1 MEWEGAFKMNVALD
15 IFKEIMES
23 ALPFATV
30 FWMGEIVVR
39 SFLTMAFRGRI
50 EF

>member
-1 MEWEGAFKMNVALD
+1 MSDAIN
-15 IFKEIMES
+15 IFTDVVNAS
-23 ALPFATV
+23 LPYAVV
-30 FWMGEIVVR
+30 FWLGELIVR

>member
-1 MEWEGAFKMNVALD
+1 MDVALD
-15 IFKEIMES
+15 IFLNVINAS
-23 ALPFATV
+23 IPYAIT
-30 FWMGEIVVR
+30 FWMGELIVR

>member
-1 MEWEGAFKMNVALD
+1 MQVAID
-15 IFKEIMES
+15 IFTDILTAS
-23 ALPFATV
+23 IPFAVV
-30 FWMGEIVVR
+30 FWMGELIVR

>member
-1 MEWEGAFKMNVALD
+1 MEWKGACKMSIALD

-23 ALPFATV
+23 ALPFAVV
-30 FWMGEIVVR
+30 FWMGELVVR

>member
-1 MEWEGAFKMNVALD
+1 MGGKGLKAAID
-15 IFKEIMES
+15 IFVDVVTQSIPY
-23 ALPFATV
+23 AVV
-30 FWMGEIVVR
+30 FWMGELVVR

>member
-1 MEWEGAFKMNVALD
+1 MQVAIE
-15 IFKEIMES
+15 IFTAVIKESI
-23 ALPFATV
+23 PFAV
-30 FWMGEIVVR
+30 CFWMGELIVR